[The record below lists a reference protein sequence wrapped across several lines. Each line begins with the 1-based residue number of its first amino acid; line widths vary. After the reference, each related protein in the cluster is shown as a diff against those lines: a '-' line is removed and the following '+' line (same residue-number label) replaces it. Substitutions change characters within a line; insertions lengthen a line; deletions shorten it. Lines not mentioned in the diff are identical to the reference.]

1 MSRASSG
8 RPRATVAP
16 AWIATAA
23 GVAAFALAAAPLNA
37 QSTPPRAEAERP
49 RAPRF
54 EVQVGGAWST
64 GLGLGDQQ
72 ALLTQ
77 NGVPAG
83 GDSPLFST
91 TTELGGAPAFDGRAG
106 FVVHPEWRVVA
117 GFSYGQPE
125 LRTTIS
131 GDTEQPAPA
140 VAVDRFDEYI
150 VDGSVVW
157 SPRRWRFG
165 GGRGV
170 PFVLGGAGYL
180 RQLLSERTVIETGLT
195 YHVGG
200 GAAWGMGRPSPAGP
214 RWGVNTEARLTWRVG
229 GVDVEDEVRMAP
241 RFGAG
246 VFVRF

>member
-1 MSRASSG
+1 MSRASSRRLASPAAHRWLAVAVG
-8 RPRATVAP
+8 MATFV
-16 AWIATAA
+16 
-23 GVAAFALAAAPLNA
+23 LAARPAVA
-37 QSTPPRAEAERP
+37 QSTPPLATAQAP
-49 RAPRF
+49 RAPRV
-54 EVQVGGAWST
+54 ELHLGGAWSPA
-64 GLGLGDQQ
+64 LGLGDQQ

-77 NGVPAG
+77 NGVPTG
-83 GDSPLFST
+83 GESPLFATST
-91 TTELGGAPAFDGRAG
+91 EIAGAPAFDGRVG
-106 FVVHPEWRVVA
+106 LVVAADWRLVA

-131 GDTEQPAPA
+131 GDTEQPASA

-150 VDGSVVW
+150 VDGSIVW

-170 PFVLGGAGYL
+170 PFMLGGAGYL
-180 RQLLSERTVIETGLT
+180 RQLLSERAVLETGLT

-200 GAAWGMGRPSPAGP
+200 GAAWGMGRAASTGP
-214 RWGVNTEARLTWRVG
+214 RWGVDAEARLTWRVG
-229 GVDVEDEVRMAP
+229 GVDVEDNVRLAP